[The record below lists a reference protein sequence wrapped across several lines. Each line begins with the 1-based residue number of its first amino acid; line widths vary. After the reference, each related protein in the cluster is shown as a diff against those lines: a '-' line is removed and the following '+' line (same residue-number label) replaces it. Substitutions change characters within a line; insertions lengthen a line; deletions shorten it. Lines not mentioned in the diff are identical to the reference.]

1 MSNLINER
9 YDEMKKLLN
18 NSRMLFEQLNG
29 EKLGPINVAR
39 SIEKEIDDDQKE
51 YETSYK
57 KTDEKEAED
66 EYVQKYR
73 ISGGIIAIHGKDKSD
88 TDITT
93 DDKVAF
99 QETMDGFI
107 EEVSDLVD
115 FNQLNV
121 YGNTVEW
128 SGKIIDK
135 DLDFIYTIGES
146 SGVYIN
152 GNMLKIDEDTL
163 DVINKL
169 KSFFEKFKSEWST
182 VLSGRKQTIE
192 DED

>member
-29 EKLGPINVAR
+29 EKLGPLNVAR
-39 SIEKEIDDDQKE
+39 SIEQEIDDDEKE

-57 KTDEKEAED
+57 KPDEKEADE

-99 QETMDGFI
+99 QETMDGFV

-121 YGNTVEW
+121 YTNTVEW

-146 SGVYIN
+146 SGIYIN

-182 VLSGRKQTIE
+182 ILSGRKKTIE